1 MSGMLTKAYCISGRF
16 GNEITIALVVADET
30 IDYNEFKT
38 LNEHSII
45 KFAKEKI
52 PNREIDLLAR
62 NEFEPSSGKYTFAKN

>member
-1 MSGMLTKAYCISGRF
+1 MSGMFTEAYCISGRF

-38 LNEHSII
+38 LNERSII
-45 KFAKEKI
+45 KFAKENI

-62 NEFEPSSGKYTFAKN
+62 NKFEPSSGNCTLAKS